1 MPIHLLSDL
10 PIWSVYFRL
19 QGNEKYEA
27 IYAEIVQET
36 LKRLQFFSD
45 KDQKFYNKVYISAI
59 IRIIYVF
66 ASSKSSKSLYEQAER
81 TEMAI
86 SLQLL
91 KSKFLDKRVKGMN
104 NIADA
109 LDRAVLPG
117 EGEFVWFKE
126 GEMVGWLKGEKV
138 VETVLTD
145 RPHIEV
151 LKRSQPVFGFLAER
165 GQLSV
170 KDLEEL
176 WDSTEDKHESYV
188 RTVYDLVTSLAA
200 VLPKDLLTLIYEKL
214 RHIDLVQSQDFVI
227 VAMKNFTRSAAIS
240 LKRQFT
246 DTEPFCLTEFQAFL
260 SSSEVS
266 AALLPLVQNAI
277 VELLCIEDFE
287 AFRMP
292 TLKAFLSAGDQ
303 VRSITIVLRLLRELP
318 LDACRDFLSLQD
330 TTLVQSIITWIV
342 STVKLGKS
350 DEELKVYLELLETV
364 LSKGVSVRLE
374 DQELLQLWQEFTSEA
389 CPLPHTKVFFSWL
402 QSCTEATDISI
413 KLFDHYLCRIPP
425 NVLQR
430 LPLEAYLCFQ
440 TFFLYVNGIC
450 HNLKAKEDCI
460 LSRTAEQLY
469 GHDALINFILHTKEE
484 SVVLKGIKLVAQ
496 LHTRVLKEADAGIV
510 GKFVSKRL
518 EALIDLHISP
528 SAEDIDLQT
537 SRNLRI
543 LTGIIDAHDY
553 IITGK
558 QYTPEYRDWCSAYY
572 RLPDENSWKVIS
584 TNKSATLGSLRKAI
598 AHFNSYEADC
608 VRLEYVSNVY
618 SFVDDERVLGKLGHP
633 LHFAVRYEMH
643 DFTFVSVADILGD
656 HEEAQKLLFTLI
668 SKQDKPYKEL
678 IWSILSR
685 ITSNRLIQLK
695 IKELGATY
703 VTMMDARSFHKQLF
717 CLTVLSQL
725 NKSDSF
731 DIHFKTYRKNDL
743 FTVLARNSETGSGE
757 LLAYFDKQDAGLVL
771 HYAQLMLELMHAFRD
786 SAGVASNPQV
796 IKHVLDLLFLYAKT
810 VTEESETPQ
819 PSMPDCA
826 WRVIL
831 DYWDAR
837 DWEGLSRVIA
847 EYKNLEMLMFYS
859 LQQAKNL
866 HFSEQMKEFLTRA
879 SGSPLNL
886 FTRISGVLMTSLPDA
901 IKSTKTTKE
910 YFSLLSKLSKR
921 QSGIDYSE
929 SFTLLLDFLKSRS
942 PEEHAKSEDKGL
954 TGALKLMRAM
964 VSKSPQLSSA
974 ATAEYL
980 LQTCLIDAQGGVPKC
995 KSMVA
1000 RLAGFKLLA
1009 ALCDDAGAREVVLG
1023 ALQPFQRDLSW
1034 RKGKLAHWLHSFNPY
1049 EKSKT
1054 GFVGIR
1060 NLGATCYMNSML
1072 QQLYLIDSF
1081 RQGLAQCEVTEDH
1094 ESCLY
1099 HLQKIFAGLAESDK
1113 MYIQAKGLCAAYKN
1127 WEGQSLN
1134 PHEQMD
1140 TDEFFNG
1147 LMDKVEEGLK
1157 GTNRAKLVEEHFRG
1171 ILTHQCIGKG
1181 SCAHRSERDEPFL
1194 TIPLEI
1200 KNKRS
1205 IIDSLEALTVG
1216 EVLEGDNAYACDY
1229 CNAKVVAKRRLC
1241 IRSLPNVL
1249 IFTLRRFDFDLDTMN
1264 RVKLNNYCEFP
1275 TTLNME
1281 PYTIEGVSRRD
1292 AGKETA
1298 EEGETASPAYENA
1311 YYQYSLKGIIIHL
1324 GYAEAG
1330 HYYSFI
1336 LDQKSG
1342 KWFEFNDINVD
1353 PFNPDHIPTECFGVM
1368 EKITGGLSHE
1378 EGGKLRNAYILL
1390 YERTAKYQVKGKD
1403 DPSPVPLSSSSESQL
1418 SCSFETLQTK
1428 IHASNLK
1435 YSRKKRLFSP
1445 EYSHFMLSLTL
1456 KSLPDVRKF
1465 TLSHYL
1471 TVQIRCKEPALEIM
1485 RGIYSQFDSDP
1496 TLSRW
1501 FLDLLSFEPLLRE
1514 LLLENPLNEMRK
1526 FIVALADKSLKEGN
1540 REGQESF
1547 LRRLMGAMGK
1557 LPQRLSTQAS
1567 GYFELL
1573 YRLAL
1578 VNPEAVETAKL
1589 ASAVLSLVLKREI
1602 TPEEVIVPEAVNTDI
1617 GLGRENDP
1625 TLPTFPAPP
1634 ANSPLNYT
1642 FQIALLNACLS
1653 HLTAEETDL
1662 LLSAETMAVLLK
1674 GVQGKFGANQTAR
1687 LYLRLIAA
1695 RGPEAFTT
1703 YSNSVLKELKSSDYE
1718 QHRPLLIQLKRL
1730 VLTCDAESLNSLL
1743 QGLVDV
1749 LLSQL
1754 VYIRATESVLNFLHR
1769 LSLRHKG
1776 TKQWL
1781 NEHITQLSPLTVWKQ
1796 KYQSWSNQTSHGL
1809 YLTKVYSAL
1818 SSFTE
1823 YHPSPH
1829 LIIKLA
1835 ALLNCKVPDM
1845 PKDVD
1850 SDDDLYEHSL
1860 KAGDLAEYGAKE
1872 ETTYKVEI
1880 VESFQT
1886 GYYMRYDGY
1895 ESERIL
1901 FLPADDDRL
1910 MPAKAHH

>member
-1 MPIHLLSDL
+1 VQKILS
-10 PIWSVYFRL
+10 RL
-19 QGNEKYEA
+19 Q
-27 IYAEIVQET
+27 V
-36 LKRLQFFSD
+36 FSD

-59 IRIIYVF
+59 IRTIYVF
-66 ASSKSSKSLYEQAER
+66 AGAKSSKSLYEQAEK
-81 TEMAI
+81 TEMSI

-91 KSKFLDKRVKGMN
+91 RSKFLDKRVKGMN

-109 LDRAVLPG
+109 LERAVLPG

-126 GEMVGWLKGEKV
+126 GEMIAWLKGEKV

-151 LKRSQPVFGFLAER
+151 LKRSQPVFSFLAER
-165 GQLSV
+165 GQLSAQ
-170 KDLEEL
+170 DLEEL
-176 WDSTEDKHESYV
+176 WDSTVDKHESYV

-200 VLPKDLLTLIYEKL
+200 VLPKELLTLIYEKL
-214 RHIDLVQSQDFVI
+214 RKIDLAQSQDFI
-227 VAMKNFTRSAAIS
+227 IIAMKNFTRSAAIS

-246 DTEPFCLTEFQAFL
+246 DTEPFCLTEFQSFL
-260 SSSEVS
+260 SSSD
-266 AALLPLVQNAI
+266 ANPALIPLVQNAI
-277 VELLCIEDFE
+277 VELLSTEEFE
-287 AFRMP
+287 AFRQS
-292 TLKAFLSAGDQ
+292 TLKAFFSAGDQ

-318 LDACRDFLSLQD
+318 IDACKDFLSLQD
-330 TTLVQSIITWIV
+330 SALVPNIITWIV
-342 STVKLGKS
+342 TTVKANKPE
-350 DEELKVYLELLETV
+350 EELKIYLELLETV
-364 LSKGVSVRLE
+364 LAKGVATKLE
-374 DQELLQLWQEFTSEA
+374 DQELQQLWQELTSED
-389 CPLPHTKVFFSWL
+389 CNLQHTKVFFRWL
-402 QSCTEATDISI
+402 QSCAEASDLSI
-413 KLFDHYLCRIPP
+413 KLFEHYLCRIPP
-425 NVLQR
+425 GVIQR
-430 LPLEAYLCFQ
+430 LPLEAYACFQ

-450 HNLKAKEDCI
+450 HNLKAKDDCI
-460 LSRTAEQLY
+460 LSRSAEQLY
-469 GHDALINFILHTKEE
+469 GQDTLINFILHTKEE
-484 SVVLKGIKLVAQ
+484 SVVLKGIRMVAQ

-510 GKFVSKRL
+510 SKFVLKRL
-518 EALIDLHISP
+518 EALIDLHISQ
-528 SAEDIDLQT
+528 SGEDVDLQT
-537 SRNLRI
+537 SRNLSI
-543 LTGIIDAHDY
+543 ITGIIDAHDY
-553 IITGK
+553 IVTGK
-558 QYTPEYRDWCSAYY
+558 QYLPEYREWCSAYY
-572 RLPDENSWKVIS
+572 RLPDESSWKVLS
-584 TNKSATLGSLRKAI
+584 TNKSATLGSLRKGI
-598 AHFNSYEADC
+598 AYFNTYEADC
-608 VRLEYVSNVY
+608 VKLEYSGTAY
-618 SFVDDERVLGKLGHP
+618 TFVDDERVLGKLGHP
-633 LHFAVRYEMH
+633 LHFTVRYEIH
-643 DFTFVSVADILGD
+643 DFAFVNVADIIGD
-656 HEEAQKLLFTLI
+656 HEDSQHLLFMLI
-668 SKQDKPYKEL
+668 SKPEKLYKEL

-703 VTMMDARSFHKQLF
+703 LTMMDSRSFHKQLF

-725 NKSDSF
+725 NKTDGF
-731 DIHFKTYRKNDL
+731 DGHFKTYRKNDL
-743 FTVLARNSETGSGE
+743 FRVLARDAELGNGE
-757 LLAYFDKQDAGLVL
+757 LVEYFAKQDAGLVL

-786 SAGVASNPQV
+786 NAGASCNPQV
-796 IKHVLDLLFLYAKT
+796 INHVLDLLFLYAKN
-810 VTEESETPQ
+810 VTEDSETPQ

-826 WRVIL
+826 WRIIL
-831 DYWDAR
+831 DYWDSN
-837 DWEGLSRVIA
+837 WEGLRDVIGN
-847 EYKNLEMLMFYS
+847 YKHLEMLMFYS

-879 SGSPLNL
+879 SGSPLDL
-886 FTRISGVLMTSLPDA
+886 FTRISGILMSSLSDA
-901 IKSTKTTKE
+901 INSTKTTKE

-921 QSGIDYSE
+921 QSGVDYSQ
-929 SFTLLLDFLKSRS
+929 SFALLLDFLKSRS

-964 VSKSPQLSSA
+964 VSKCPQLSSA
-974 ATAEYL
+974 ATADYL
-980 LQTCLIDAQGGVPKC
+980 LQTCLIDVQGGVPKC
-995 KSMVA
+995 KSTVA

-1009 ALCDDAGAREVVLG
+1009 TLCDDAAAREVVLA

-1072 QQLYLIDSF
+1072 QQLYMIHSF
-1081 RQGLAQCEVTEDH
+1081 SQGLYECEVIEDH
-1094 ESCLY
+1094 ESCLF
-1099 HLQKIFAGLAESDK
+1099 HLQKIFVGLAESDK

-1147 LMDKVEEGLK
+1147 LMDKLEEALK
-1157 GTNRAKLVEEHFRG
+1157 GTNRPKLVEEHFRG

-1181 SCAHRSERDEPFL
+1181 NCAHRSERDEPFL

-1229 CNAKVVAKRRLC
+1229 CNAKVTAKRRLC

-1249 IFTLRRFDFDLDTMN
+1249 IFTLRRFDFDMDTMN
-1264 RVKLNNYCEFP
+1264 RVKLNNFCEFP
-1275 TTLNME
+1275 MTLNME
-1281 PYTIEGVSRRD
+1281 PYTIEGVSKRD

-1298 EEGETASPAYENA
+1298 EEAEAASPSGYDAA
-1311 YYQYSLKGIIIHL
+1311 YYQYSLKGIIVHL

-1336 LDQKSG
+1336 LDHKSG

-1353 PFNPDHIPTECFGVM
+1353 PFNSDQIPTECFGVM

-1403 DPSPVPLSSSSESQL
+1403 DPVPIPLVISAENQISP
-1418 SCSFETLQTK
+1418 SCTALQNK

-1445 EYSHFMLSLTL
+1445 EYSHFVLSLTL
-1456 KSLPDVRKF
+1456 KSIPDVRIF

-1471 TVQIRCKEPALEIM
+1471 TVQIRCKEPALDIM
-1485 RGIYSQFDSDP
+1485 RALYSQLGEDSN
-1496 TLSRW
+1496 LSLW
-1501 FLDLLSFEPLLRE
+1501 FLEQLSYEPLLRE

-1526 FIVALADKSLKEGN
+1526 FIVALADKSLKTVDSDAQ
-1540 REGQESF
+1540 RRI
-1547 LRRLMGAMGK
+1547 LHRLMAAIPK
-1557 LPQRLSTQAS
+1557 LPQRLSTQTS

-1578 VNPEAVETAKL
+1578 VNSEAVEQAKL
-1589 ASAVLSLVLKREI
+1589 AVSVLNLVLKREI
-1602 TPEEVIVPEAVNTDI
+1602 TSGDEQKAETFNKDI

-1625 TLPTFPAPP
+1625 IVASFPAPA

-1642 FQIALLNACLS
+1642 FQIALLNVCLD
-1653 HLTAEETDL
+1653 HLTAEESDL
-1662 LLSAETMAVLLK
+1662 LTSNETIGVLLK

-1687 LYLRLIAA
+1687 LYQRLISTK
-1695 RGPEAFTT
+1695 GPEMFTV
-1703 YSNSVLKELKSSDYE
+1703 YSRSLLKELKSSDYE
-1718 QHRPLLIQLKRL
+1718 QHRPLLVQLKRL
-1730 VLTCDAESLNSLL
+1730 ITSSDPESLAVLL
-1743 QGLVDV
+1743 QGLLDV

-1754 VYIRATESVLNFLHR
+1754 MYIRATESVLHFLHR
-1769 LSLRHKG
+1769 LCLRHRS

-1781 NEHITQLSPLTVWKQ
+1781 YDHIAQLSPLTQWKQ
-1796 KYQSWSNQTSHGL
+1796 KYQTWTSQASNGL

-1818 SSFTE
+1818 ASFTE

-1829 LIIKLA
+1829 LILKLA
-1835 ALLNCKVPDM
+1835 SLLGCKVPDM

-1850 SDDDLYEHSL
+1850 SDDDLYETTL
-1860 KAGDLAEYGAKE
+1860 KASSLAEYGAKE
-1872 ETTYKVEI
+1872 ETNYKVEI
-1880 VESFQT
+1880 VASFLT
-1886 GYYMRYDGY
+1886 GYYVRYDGY
-1895 ESERIL
+1895 ESDRIF

-1910 MPAKAHH
+1910 MPVSAKSTIGHL